1 MGDRVVVLTKRPGT
15 IKSIHEIEVDIQDR
29 NPLNCR
35 QTPKFS
41 EYFNILWKELG
52 VDE

>member
-15 IKSIHEIEVDIQDR
+15 IKAIHDMNFEIENRD
-29 NPLNCR
+29 PLNCR

>member
-1 MGDRVVVLTKRPGT
+1 MGDRVVVLTQRPGT
-15 IKSIHEIEVDIQDR
+15 IKSIYDIKFNVINR

-35 QTPKFS
+35 QTPEFS
-41 EYFNILWKELG
+41 KYFDVLWKELG

>member
-15 IKSIHEIEVDIQDR
+15 IKTIHNIKFDLERRD
-29 NPLNCR
+29 PLNCR
-35 QTPKFS
+35 QTPEFS
-41 EYFNILWKELG
+41 KYFDILWKELG

>member
-15 IKSIHEIEVDIQDR
+15 IKSIHEIEFAIQDR